1 MEDIQDRKAEIKTD
15 LKSLQDDVT
24 YLNTVLP
31 TIFKKL
37 EMVENEKQAEAWQD
51 MTEKTFERLKIIR
64 L

>member
-1 MEDIQDRKAEIKTD
+1 MKDIQKRKAEIKTD

-31 TIFKKL
+31 AILEKL
-37 EMVENEKQAEAWQD
+37 EMVENEKQAEAWQAMAD
-51 MTEKTFERLKIIR
+51 KEFERLKIIR

>member
-1 MEDIQDRKAEIKTD
+1 MKDIQKRKAEVKTD

-31 TIFKKL
+31 AILEKL
-37 EMVENEKQAEAWQD
+37 EMVENEKQAEAWQAMAD
-51 MTEKTFERLKIIR
+51 KEFERLKIIR